1 MSIEALIDKFMNDL
15 GDYPEAF
22 PYLYNA
28 KKKSFD
34 ATKDWIFYS
43 GPYWD
48 MKEPKAAIKAFLT
61 GKWLVAG
68 EHVARFEKEFSKKYN
83 FEASLMVNSGSSAN
97 LILVSAAKKFF
108 KWNDGDEVIVSPV
121 GFPTT
126 ISPIMQNNM
135 VPKFVDISMDTLN
148 FSLDAVE
155 KAITPKT
162 KAIFV
167 SPVLGNAPDMD
178 RLLEICQKNNII
190 FLLDGCDSLGSKWN
204 GKDLSDYA
212 FATTCSFYPAHHIT
226 TGEGGMVSSKDKEFI
241 ALARSFA
248 WWGRDCYCVGAA
260 NLSMKGACGKR
271 FDKWLE
277 DCNEIVDHKYIF
289 TNVGYNLKPI
299 DLQGAIGLEQLEKID
314 SIHENRRTIKNKIS
328 EIAKKYLGDQIH
340 IPEELPQAETSWFGV
355 PIVCKSPI
363 LKAKLVDYLEKNR
376 VQTRNYFAGNI
387 LIHPAY
393 KHLEDFRKYP
403 ESNKVLSQVF
413 FLGCYPGLTEEM
425 IQYIDKV
432 FADFSK

>member
-1 MSIEALIDKFMNDL
+1 MSIEALLDKFMDDL
-15 GDYPEAF
+15 AAYPEAF

-28 KKKSFD
+28 KKKTFD
-34 ATKDWIFYS
+34 PTKDWVFYS

-68 EHVARFEKEFSKKYN
+68 EHVAKFEKEFSKKYN

-97 LILVSAAKKFF
+97 LVLISAAKKFF
-108 KWNDGDEVIVSPV
+108 KWNDGDEIIVSPV

-126 ISPIMQNNM
+126 ISPIVQNNL
-135 VPKFVDISMDTLN
+135 VPKFIDISMDHLN
-148 FSLDAVE
+148 FSLDMVE
-155 KAITPKT
+155 KAITKKT

-178 RLLEICQKNNII
+178 RLLDICKKNDII

-226 TGEGGMVSSKDKEFI
+226 TGEGGMVSSNDKEFI
-241 ALARSFA
+241 ALSRSFA

-277 DCNEIVDHKYIF
+277 DINEIVDHKYIF
-289 TNVGYNLKPI
+289 TNIGYNLKPM
-299 DLQGAIGLEQLEKID
+299 DLQGALGLEQLEKID
-314 SIHENRRTIKNKIS
+314 EIHTNRRVIKNKVAA
-328 EIAKKYLGDQIH
+328 IAKKYLGDEIH
-340 IPEELPQAETSWFGV
+340 IPDELPKAETSWFGV
-355 PIVCKSPI
+355 PMVCKTAI
-363 LKAKLVDYLEKNR
+363 LKSRLVDYLEKNR
-376 VQTRNYFAGNI
+376 IQTRNYFAGNI
-387 LIHPAY
+387 LMHPAY
-393 KHLEDFRKYP
+393 KHLDDFKAYP
-403 ESNKVLSQVF
+403 ESNKVLGQVF
-413 FLGCYPGLTEEM
+413 FLGCYPGLTDEM
-425 IQYIDKV
+425 LNYIEKV
-432 FADFSK
+432 FSEFKK